1 MAPTTR
7 SSAQNSPVSKSSAA
21 GDMPLSTTP
30 SSTPRKV
37 PQCSKCRRPRA
48 GHPRSGCPYAELE
61 SPSKATQDKGSEKI
75 TVAMGSMIIASP
87 GRVPDEV
94 TKAAI
99 RTRRR
104 LSSQRATLG
113 PSDTLLSLSTNSSE
127 IVRQL
132 LQPGVLDDTDE
143 GQLHVKEN
151 VEGPKSKVV
160 RWQETLVHA
169 TPQKI
174 PKNRLFSRSP
184 MPGTLIPFTPETSFA
199 SSQGTTKQENPH
211 APSFYESVSHV
222 SASPVV
228 SSPPVSSPM
237 PKEPPHEQ
245 AILRTMSVEQREDF
259 IAKLAHAHAA
269 TIYVLPKEDIPAISS
284 AASALDLHP
293 CVMIKEDDPEA
304 EGLLILGRNPVSVQR
319 LMDKVEEEDKRKRE
333 MKSTSTDLPTESRRV
348 SSTLRAAA
356 GGAVVGAVGAWA
368 GLAFS

>member
-7 SSAQNSPVSKSSAA
+7 SSAQNSPASKSNASS
-21 GDMPLSTTP
+21 DMPLSTTP

-37 PQCSKCRRPRA
+37 PQCSKCKRPRA
-48 GHPRSGCPYAELE
+48 GHPRSGCPYVNIE
-61 SPSKATQDKGSEKI
+61 SPSKVNPDKDSERI
-75 TVAMGSMIIASP
+75 TVAMGSMIIALP
-87 GRVPDEV
+87 ERVRDED
-94 TKAAI
+94 TKTTI

-104 LSSQRATLG
+104 LSSQPTALQ

-132 LQPGVLDDTDE
+132 LQPGNLNNNTDGE
-143 GQLHVKEN
+143 QPHD

-160 RWQETLVHA
+160 RWQEALVQA
-169 TPQKI
+169 TPQKV

-184 MPGTLIPFTPETSFA
+184 MPGTLIPFTPDTSFA
-199 SSQGTTKQENPH
+199 SSQGTAKQELSH
-211 APSFYESVSHV
+211 APSLHESVSHV
-222 SASPVV
+222 SVIPPVPSPV
-228 SSPPVSSPM
+228 PE
-237 PKEPPHEQ
+237 EPLHKKT
-245 AILRTMSVEQREDF
+245 IVRTMSIEQREDF

-269 TIYVLPKEDIPAISS
+269 TIYVLPKEDIPSISS

-304 EGLLILGRNPVSVQR
+304 EGLLILGRNAASVQQ
-319 LMDKVEEEDKRKRE
+319 LMHKVEEEDNKRE
-333 MKSTSTDLPTESRRV
+333 MKSTSTNPTTEGRRV